1 MSTCL
6 MGLLLSLCSQR
17 KDKFRHSTGKNCM
30 RLLLESLGESIIY
43 TRKVMCALHLEIKP
57 QNILLD
63 HYFIPKITN
72 VGMVK
77 FHPKKRDL
85 FYSTPALK
93 SRKVVGSADARK
105 SDVYRFAMLILAMTG
120 RKI

>member
-1 MSTCL
+1 
-6 MGLLLSLCSQR
+6 
-17 KDKFRHSTGKNCM
+17 
-30 RLLLESLGESIIY
+30 
-43 TRKVMCALHLEIKP
+43 MCALHLEIKP

-77 FHPKKRDL
+77 SHLKERDL
-85 FYSTPALK
+85 FYSAKELK